1 MRVSRLRLALEMVG
15 MLELAVLVLLLAVGL
30 LPNSSKYMILY
41 MYAGAC
47 HHSSDL
53 FRRWGIGR

>member
-1 MRVSRLRLALEMVG
+1 MHVSRLRLALEMVG
-15 MLELAVLVLLLAVGL
+15 MLELAVLVLLLAVGP
-30 LPNSSKYMILY
+30 LPNGSKYMILS
-41 MYAGAC
+41 MCAGIC